1 MDMPIELSVIIPTYN
16 EKSNI
21 SVIIERIIKTLEG
34 KITFEIIVVDDD
46 SPDQTWGLVKKI
58 STADSRI
65 HLLRR
70 IGRRGLSSAV
80 VEGFSAARGATLAVI
95 DADLQHDERIL
106 PDMYAASSEANLVVG
121 SRKVEGG
128 KIENWNLIRRWVS
141 NIATLLAKIFLV
153 TPLKDPMSG
162 FFLLKRETFS
172 RIESEI
178 NPRGFKILLEILYRS
193 KEKKIKEIGYT
204 FRPRVAGVSKLSTST
219 IFDFLYSLLEM
230 RFGRW
235 ISLRFLKY
243 ALVGVSGVGVNLASL
258 WLLHEKFQVDA
269 SLSLSTAIFLSM
281 LSNFFLNNQ
290 FTFRDYALEAQ
301 ALWVG
306 FFRFFLVCSV
316 GALINYALTQFLMGR
331 GGNLYL
337 ADLVGISVATVWNY
351 IVNQH
356 VTWSSDRG

>member
-21 SVIIERIIKTLEG
+21 SVILDRIVQTLEG
-34 KITFEIIVVDDD
+34 KVTFEILVVDDD
-46 SPDQTWGLVKKI
+46 SPDQTWAAVKKVGE
-58 STADSRI
+58 TDPRI
-65 HLLRR
+65 RLLRR

-80 VEGFSAARGATLAVI
+80 VEGFSAARGSTLAVI

-106 PDMYAASSEANLVVG
+106 PEMYAASKEANLVVG
-121 SRKVEGG
+121 SRKAEGG
-128 KIENWNLIRRWVS
+128 KIENWNILRRWVS

-162 FFLLKRETFS
+162 FFLLKRETFT

-178 NPRGFKILLEILYRS
+178 NPRGFKILLEILFRS

-219 IFDFLYSLLEM
+219 IFDFLYSLLEL
-230 RFGRW
+230 RFGHW

-243 ALVGVSGVGVNLASL
+243 AAVGASGVGVNLLTL
-258 WLLHEKFQVDA
+258 WVLHEKLQMGASF
-269 SLSLSTAIFLSM
+269 SLSIAIFLSM

-290 FTFRDYALEAQ
+290 FTFRDYALHSQ
-301 ALWVG
+301 ALWIG
-306 FFRFFLVCSV
+306 FFRFLLVCSV
-316 GALINYALTQFLMGR
+316 GALINYALTQFWVNH

-337 ADLVGISVATVWNY
+337 ADAVGISVATVWNY
-351 IVNQH
+351 VVNQH
-356 VTWSSDRG
+356 VTWNSGS